1 MAAATASPNI
11 KGSIEKRKS
20 AADSLDPVTGETIS
34 MHCQRRRSNL
44 IQDRSSFVGHW
55 QLLNKFIIPRAAR
68 FFVSEKN
75 QTGAKR
81 NAAIINNCATLALRT
96 AQAGMMSGITSPS
109 RPWFKLST
117 SQNDLNKKQTVKLWL
132 DKVRQLMVEI
142 FLKSNLYTTLP
153 LVYKDLLVF
162 GTSCFALMEDDD
174 DVIRC
179 YHFPIGSY
187 VLSTCY
193 RGNVTGVI
201 RDFQMTVDKVV
212 KQFGLENCSQM
223 VQDNFRL
230 KQLDASVNVT
240 HVVEENP
247 DADPAR
253 LESEYLP
260 FRSIYYETANKM
272 GKLLSLK
279 GVHEFVCMA
288 PRWEVT
294 GEDTWGISPAMD
306 VLGDVMQLQTQ
317 EKRGLQLLDMLVQP
331 PRNVPSSLRNEY
343 IGTLAGENNFV
354 GDGPNS
360 PKVETAY
367 VPNPNL
373 QHLGMSIQ
381 QVEQRIKHGLFEDLF
396 LMIDSI
402 ERGNVTATEIQAR
415 QQEKMMAMGPVLE
428 RMNDE
433 LLDPIIKRTY
443 GIMERAGLIPLPP
456 QELQDKPIVVEYV
469 SIMAQAMKL
478 QGVVSVERL
487 VGFVGSVGNTRPDA
501 LDKLN
506 TDETIDAYA
515 DMVGTPPQLVNDM
528 DTVKKIRDAR
538 AAQQQQ
544 AQALAAAQQ
553 AATTAK
559 TMADTQTSTPSML
572 QSMAGVLGQAGPQA
586 GV

>member
-1 MAAATASPNI
+1 MATTNASHKDTI
-11 KGSIEKRKS
+11 
-20 AADSLDPVTGETIS
+20 DPRTGESIYQY
-34 MHCQRRRSNL
+34 CQRRRSNL
-44 IQDRSSFVGHW
+44 IQTRSSFVPHW
-55 QLLNKFIIPRAAR
+55 QLLNKFIIPRSAR

-75 QTGAKR
+75 QTGTKR
-81 NAAIINNCATLALRT
+81 NASIINNCATLALRT

-117 SQNDLNKKQTVKLWL
+117 SQGKLNKKQTVKVWL
-132 DKVRQLMVEI
+132 DEVRQLMVEV

-201 RDFQMTVDKVV
+201 RDFSMTVDQLVR
-212 KQFGLENCSQM
+212 QFGLEACSDA
-223 VQDNFRL
+223 VKDNWRM
-230 KQLDASVNVT
+230 KQLDNEVKVT
-240 HVVEENP
+240 HCIEENP
-247 DADPAR
+247 AGDPGK
-253 LESEYLP
+253 LESKYLP
-260 FRSIYYETANKM
+260 FRSVYYETGNKT
-272 GKLLSLK
+272 GQLLSHK

-294 GEDTWGISPAMD
+294 GEDTWGVSPGMD

-331 PRNVPSSLRNEY
+331 PRNVPSALRNEY
-343 IGTLAGENNFV
+343 IGTLAGENNFI

-360 PKVETAY
+360 PKVEPAY
-367 VPNPNL
+367 IPNPNL

-381 QVEQRIKHGLFEDLF
+381 QVEARIKRGLFEDLF

-443 GIMERAGLIPLPP
+443 GIMERAGLLPVP
-456 QELQDKPIVVEYV
+456 PPELQDQPIVVEYV

-487 VGFVGSVGNTRPDA
+487 VGFVGAMGNTRPDA

-515 DMVGTPPQLVNDM
+515 DMVGTPPQLVNDD

-538 AAQQQQ
+538 AAQQAQ